1 MEIRKIIALFIAMH
15 VTVVCYSQARIQS
28 RDVKRE
34 SGKVYLLSNGKKY
47 EICEKVVLAKL
58 KDGKRQVRDDIK
70 VKETHCLGFLEI
82 AVPDS
87 ITVEQ
92 YVKVLDET
100 NDFEFVEFN
109 TYAKPCMYANDS
121 LYYAQWGLGHIHAD
135 AAWEITTGSP
145 SVKVAIID
153 IERVQKS
160 HPDLSYGSDTYSNL
174 SVSEGYD
181 CDTDLPSC
189 HGTMVAGI
197 IAAKTNNGT
206 GIAGIAGGNHSEG
219 SKLIPYCANNMLRIS
234 NAIYDAVYRGAKI
247 INMSLDSPNSSM
259 MEQAITSAYN
269 NGVTIVCASG
279 NSFNSSIVFPA
290 SHEHTIAVGAINS
303 SHIRAPSS
311 NYGNGLDLVAPGVDI
326 ISTAPADSGYYRMSS
341 GTSYAAPHVSG
352 VVALMLS
359 VNPTLTPAQIREIL
373 HDSCTKL
380 SDYTYDGN
388 GWNSEVGYGLL
399 NAENAVKGTVI
410 YSMSG
415 PSIICNSTSATYTI
429 DNLPSSYSVSWS
441 INNNNFTITPS
452 GNQCYVIYSGSPA
465 YSVANLT
472 ADIKWNEHV
481 LKSISKRIIM
491 HDPELFVQGYQ
502 PESYVPDG
510 YCPEQYFT
518 VSDDDLSLRSF
529 NHQSM
534 DTLFFAEDESLPIDF
549 VEESVSGI
557 ISELGVP
564 NIYGGNNV
572 TLTSTR
578 FDGMDISFSGTTS
591 PEYYNRSGNSIV
603 FRMPTNID
611 TYSVTVNGSSDSGCH
626 DFSFRLN
633 VIPPHGM
640 TSNDPN
646 IILSLSGTTLSIT
659 FEGDI
664 YFAGHGQ
671 IGYCPWNVAIYE
683 VPSAGT
689 PVYSAAVPSNQT
701 TINVNTS
708 SWSPGYYLIR
718 VTQNGNVYT
727 KKIFY

>member
-1 MEIRKIIALFIAMH
+1 M
-15 VTVVCYSQARIQS
+15 
-28 RDVKRE
+28 
-34 SGKVYLLSNGKKY
+34 
-47 EICEKVVLAKL
+47 
-58 KDGKRQVRDDIK
+58 
-70 VKETHCLGFLEI
+70 
-82 AVPDS
+82 S
-87 ITVEQ
+87 ITAPVFD
-92 YVKVLDET
+92 Y
-100 NDFEFVEFN
+100 
-109 TYAKPCMYANDS
+109 
-121 LYYAQWGLGHIHAD
+121 
-135 AAWEITTGSP
+135 
-145 SVKVAIID
+145 
-153 IERVQKS
+153 
-160 HPDLSYGSDTYSNL
+160 
-174 SVSEGYD
+174 
-181 CDTDLPSC
+181 
-189 HGTMVAGI
+189 
-197 IAAKTNNGT
+197 
-206 GIAGIAGGNHSEG
+206 
-219 SKLIPYCANNMLRIS
+219 
-234 NAIYDAVYRGAKI
+234 
-247 INMSLDSPNSSM
+247 IN
-259 MEQAITSAYN
+259 QAITYAYN
-269 NGVTIVCASG
+269 HGVTIVCASG
-279 NSFNSSIVFPA
+279 NNNNAYIKYPA
-290 SHEHTIAVGAINS
+290 SHEHTIAVGAVNS
-303 SHIRAPSS
+303 SNIRASFS
-311 NYGNGLDLVAPGVDI
+311 NYGDGLDLVAPGVDI
-326 ISTAPADSGYYRMSS
+326 ISTAPADSCYYKMDS
-341 GTSYAAPHVSG
+341 GTSFSAPHVSG

-359 VNPTLTPAQIREIL
+359 VNPTLTPDQIRDIL
-373 HDSCTKL
+373 HNSCTKITG
-380 SDYTYDGN
+380 YTYDSN

-399 NAENAVKGTVI
+399 NAENAIKGTVI
-410 YSMSG
+410 YPMSG
-415 PSIICNSTSATYTI
+415 PSVICNSTSATYTI

-452 GNQCYVIYSGSPA
+452 GNQCYVIYSGLPA

-472 ADIKWNEHV
+472 ADIKWNGHI
-481 LKSISKRIIM
+481 LKSISKRIVM

-502 PESYVPDG
+502 PEAYVPDG
-510 YCPEQYFT
+510 YCPERYFT
-518 VSDDDLSLRSF
+518 ISDDDLSLRSF
-529 NHQSM
+529 NHQNM
-534 DTLFFAEDESLPIDF
+534 DSLFFADEESLPIEF
-549 VEESVSGI
+549 VEESVSSI

-578 FDGMDISFSGTTS
+578 FDSMNISFSGTTS
-591 PEYYNRSGNSIV
+591 PDYYNKSGNSIV

-683 VPSAGT
+683 VPSLGS